1 MKGVITGDV
10 VGSTKINE
18 FGKLP
23 KLINDLITEISLC
36 CTKCKVEISRGDSFQ
51 VLVEDPKQA
60 LLVALLIRAG
70 FRKSS
75 IDLGNKDLDVRLSV
89 GIGEVSYMDE
99 KIGQSNGEAFILS
112 GHGFDNLTKTQRL
125 SVQTFSES
133 INSELKVETAF
144 IDDIV
149 SNWTHLHGEIMYQ
162 SLLTDATQCE
172 MAKKLGTSQQ
182 NICKRLC
189 CAKEKLVRLYLN
201 RFYSLILDKE
211 NKHDSKTTKTESNS
225 NVTNV
230 NKVTPKTKEELR
242 KLIYK
247 ELQRQGPDADL
258 NFIDT
263 SMITDM
269 SELFEALN
277 IRNIKIDKWNVS
289 NVTNMSNMFRYNP
302 EFNADLSNWKV
313 SKVTNMYAMFYKAKK
328 FNSTLSKWDVSK
340 VTVMRG
346 MFNGAESFNDDLSK
360 WNVSKVKDMGWMFY
374 YANLFTCDL
383 SKWDVSNVIDMKC
396 MFYGAPK
403 MENNK
408 ELQPKFKKIINE

>member
-10 VGSTKINE
+10 VGSTKIND

-23 KLINDLITEISLC
+23 KLINYLITEISLC

-144 IDDIV
+144 VDDIV

-162 SLLTDATQCE
+162 ALLTDSTQCDL
-172 MAKKLGTSQQ
+172 AKKLGTSQQ
-182 NICKRLC
+182 NICKRLY

-201 RFYSLILDKE
+201 RFSSLIIDKE
-211 NKHDSKTTKTESNS
+211 KETFNFVNNVKNS
-225 NVTNV
+225 N
-230 NKVTPKTKEELR
+230 KFRPKTKEELR
-242 KLIYK
+242 KLIEK
-247 ELQRQGPDADL
+247 ELKYQGLDADL

-269 SELFEALN
+269 SELFEGLYVG
-277 IRNIKIDKWNVS
+277 NIKIDKWDVS

-302 EFNADLSNWKV
+302 EFNAD
-313 SKVTNMYAMFYKAKK
+313 
-328 FNSTLSKWDVSK
+328 LSKWDVSK

>member
-10 VGSTKINE
+10 VGSTKIND

-75 IDLGNKDLDVRLSV
+75 IDLGNKDLDMRLSV

-125 SVQTFSES
+125 SVQTFSDS

-162 SLLTDATQCE
+162 SLLTDSTQCE
-172 MAKKLGTSQQ
+172 LAKKLGTSQQ
-182 NICKRLC
+182 NICKRLR

-201 RFYSLILDKE
+201 RFSSLIIDKE
-211 NKHDSKTTKTESNS
+211 KETFNFVNNVKNS
-225 NVTNV
+225 N
-230 NKVTPKTKEELR
+230 KFRPKTKEELR
-242 KLIYK
+242 NIIEK
-247 ELQRQGPDADL
+247 ELERQGPDADL

-263 SMITDM
+263 SKITDM
-269 SELFEALN
+269 SELFEGLYVG
-277 IRNIKIDKWNVS
+277 NIKIDKWDVS

-302 EFNADLSNWKV
+302 EFNADLSNWNV

-340 VTVMRG
+340 VRVMRG
-346 MFNGAESFNDDLSK
+346 MFNGASSFNGDISK

-396 MFYGAPK
+396 LFYGVPK

-408 ELQPKFKKIINE
+408 GLQPIFKK

>member
-10 VGSTKINE
+10 VGSTKIND

-125 SVQTFSES
+125 SVQTFSDS

-162 SLLTDATQCE
+162 SLLTDSTQCE
-172 MAKKLGTSQQ
+172 LAKKLGTSQQ
-182 NICKRLC
+182 NICKRLR

-201 RFYSLILDKE
+201 RFSSLIIDKE
-211 NKHDSKTTKTESNS
+211 KETFNFVNNVKNS
-225 NVTNV
+225 N
-230 NKVTPKTKEELR
+230 KFRPKTKEELR
-242 KLIYK
+242 NIIEK
-247 ELQRQGPDADL
+247 ELERQGPDADL

-263 SMITDM
+263 SKITDM
-269 SELFEALN
+269 SELFEGLYVG
-277 IRNIKIDKWNVS
+277 NIKIDKWDVS

-302 EFNADLSNWKV
+302 EFNADLSNWNV

-340 VTVMRG
+340 VRVMRG

-396 MFYGAPK
+396 MFYGVPK

-408 ELQPKFKKIINE
+408 GLQPIFKK

>member
-10 VGSTKINE
+10 VGSTKIND

-23 KLINDLITEISLC
+23 KLINDLITEISLY

-112 GHGFDNLTKTQRL
+112 GHGFDNLTKAQRL

-144 IDDIV
+144 VDDIV

-172 MAKKLGTSQQ
+172 LAKKLGTSQQ
-182 NICKRLC
+182 NICKRLY

-201 RFYSLILDKE
+201 RFSSLIIDKE
-211 NKHDSKTTKTESNS
+211 
-225 NVTNV
+225 
-230 NKVTPKTKEELR
+230 KED
-242 KLIYK
+242 I
-247 ELQRQGPDADL
+247 G
-258 NFIDT
+258 
-263 SMITDM
+263 
-269 SELFEALN
+269 
-277 IRNIKIDKWNVS
+277 
-289 NVTNMSNMFRYNP
+289 
-302 EFNADLSNWKV
+302 
-313 SKVTNMYAMFYKAKK
+313 
-328 FNSTLSKWDVSK
+328 
-340 VTVMRG
+340 
-346 MFNGAESFNDDLSK
+346 
-360 WNVSKVKDMGWMFY
+360 
-374 YANLFTCDL
+374 
-383 SKWDVSNVIDMKC
+383 
-396 MFYGAPK
+396 
-403 MENNK
+403 
-408 ELQPKFKKIINE
+408 

>member
-10 VGSTKINE
+10 VGSTKIND

-125 SVQTFSES
+125 SVQTFSDS

-144 IDDIV
+144 VDDIV
-149 SNWTHLHGEIMYQ
+149 SNWTQLHGEIMYQ
-162 SLLTDATQCE
+162 ALLTDATQCE
-172 MAKKLGTSQQ
+172 LAKKLGTSQQ
-182 NICKRLC
+182 NICKRLY

-201 RFYSLILDKE
+201 RFSSLIIDKE
-211 NKHDSKTTKTESNS
+211 NVKNS
-225 NVTNV
+225 N
-230 NKVTPKTKEELR
+230 KFRPKTKEELR
-242 KLIYK
+242 KLIEK
-247 ELQRQGPDADL
+247 ELKCQGPDADL

-269 SELFEALN
+269 SYLFEDLH

-289 NVTNMSNMFRYNP
+289 NVTNMSNMFRGAKS
-302 EFNADLSNWKV
+302 FNGDISKWDVSN
-313 SKVTNMYAMFYKAKK
+313 VTDMCNMFRCANS
-328 FNSTLSKWDVSK
+328 FNCDISKWDVSK
-340 VTVMRG
+340 VTDMYG
-346 MFNGAESFNDDLSK
+346 MFKCANSFNADLSK
-360 WNVSKVKDMGWMFY
+360 WNVSNVIDMCYIFY
-374 YANLFTCDL
+374 YAMSFNSDL
-383 SKWDVSNVIDMKC
+383 SKWNVSNVTDITFA
-396 MFYGAPK
+396 FYCSGCDCTSF
-403 MENNK
+403 EWYR
-408 ELQPKFKKIINE
+408 

>member
-10 VGSTKINE
+10 VGSTKIND
-18 FGKLP
+18 FGKLT

-112 GHGFDNLTKTQRL
+112 GHGFDNLTKAQRL
-125 SVQTFSES
+125 SVQTFSDS

-162 SLLTDATQCE
+162 ALLTDATQCE
-172 MAKKLGTSQQ
+172 LAEKLGTSQQ

-211 NKHDSKTTKTESNS
+211 KETFKFVNNVKNS
-225 NVTNV
+225 N
-230 NKVTPKTKEELR
+230 KFRPKTKNELR
-242 KLIYK
+242 EIIEK
-247 ELQRQGPDADL
+247 ELERQGIDADL
-258 NFIDT
+258 NDIDT
-263 SMITDM
+263 SKITDM
-269 SELFEALN
+269 SYLFEGLK
-277 IRNIKIDKWNVS
+277 IRNIKIDKWDVS
-289 NVTNMSNMFRYNP
+289 NVKYMQWLFSGKT
-302 EFNADLSNWKV
+302 
-313 SKVTNMYAMFYKAKK
+313 K
-328 FNSTLSKWDVSK
+328 FN
-340 VTVMRG
+340 
-346 MFNGAESFNDDLSK
+346 
-360 WNVSKVKDMGWMFY
+360 
-374 YANLFTCDL
+374 CDL
-383 SKWDVSNVIDMKC
+383 SKWDVSNVTDMCGMFYRAFLFTSDLSNWDVSNVTDMFC
-396 MFYGAPK
+396 MFAFAEKFTSDLSKWDVSNVKNMIRMFCGSSNFMSDLSKWNVSNVNKVYDMFKGVTK
-403 MENNK
+403 MEYNE
-408 ELQPKFKKIINE
+408 ELRPNFKKNN

>member
-10 VGSTKINE
+10 VGSTKIND

-23 KLINDLITEISLC
+23 KLINDLITEISLY
-36 CTKCKVEISRGDSFQ
+36 CTKCKVEIGRGDSFQ

-112 GHGFDNLTKTQRL
+112 GHGFDNLTKAQRL

-144 IDDIV
+144 VDDIV

-172 MAKKLGTSQQ
+172 LAKKLGTSQQ
-182 NICKRLC
+182 NICKRLY

-201 RFYSLILDKE
+201 RFSSLIIDKE
-211 NKHDSKTTKTESNS
+211 KETFNFVNNVKNS
-225 NVTNV
+225 N
-230 NKVTPKTKEELR
+230 KFRPKTKEELLNII
-242 KLIYK
+242 KK
-247 ELQRQGPDADL
+247 ELERQGPDADL

-263 SMITDM
+263 SKITDM
-269 SELFEALN
+269 SELFEGLYVG
-277 IRNIKIDKWNVS
+277 NIKIDKWDVS

-302 EFNADLSNWKV
+302 EFNADLSNWNV

-346 MFNGAESFNDDLSK
+346 MFNGASSFNGDISK

-396 MFYGAPK
+396 MFYGVPK

-408 ELQPKFKKIINE
+408 GLQPSFKK

>member
-23 KLINDLITEISLC
+23 KLINDLITEISLYC
-36 CTKCKVEISRGDSFQ
+36 AKCKVEISRGDSFQ

-144 IDDIV
+144 VDDIA

-162 SLLTDATQCE
+162 ALLTDSTQCE

-182 NICKRLC
+182 NICKRLR

-201 RFYSLILDKE
+201 RFSSLIIDKE
-211 NKHDSKTTKTESNS
+211 
-225 NVTNV
+225 
-230 NKVTPKTKEELR
+230 KED
-242 KLIYK
+242 I
-247 ELQRQGPDADL
+247 G
-258 NFIDT
+258 
-263 SMITDM
+263 
-269 SELFEALN
+269 
-277 IRNIKIDKWNVS
+277 
-289 NVTNMSNMFRYNP
+289 
-302 EFNADLSNWKV
+302 
-313 SKVTNMYAMFYKAKK
+313 
-328 FNSTLSKWDVSK
+328 
-340 VTVMRG
+340 
-346 MFNGAESFNDDLSK
+346 
-360 WNVSKVKDMGWMFY
+360 
-374 YANLFTCDL
+374 
-383 SKWDVSNVIDMKC
+383 
-396 MFYGAPK
+396 
-403 MENNK
+403 
-408 ELQPKFKKIINE
+408 

>member
-10 VGSTKINE
+10 VGSTKIND

-60 LLVALLIRAG
+60 LLVTLLIRAG

-112 GHGFDNLTKTQRL
+112 GHGFDNLTKAQRL
-125 SVQTFSES
+125 SVQTFSEF

-144 IDDIV
+144 VDDIV

-162 SLLTDATQCE
+162 ALLTDSTQCE
-172 MAKKLGTSQQ
+172 LAKKLGTSQQ
-182 NICKRLC
+182 NICKRLR

-201 RFYSLILDKE
+201 RFSSLIIDKE
-211 NKHDSKTTKTESNS
+211 KETFNFVNNVKNS
-225 NVTNV
+225 N
-230 NKVTPKTKEELR
+230 KFRPKTKEELR
-242 KLIYK
+242 NIIEK
-247 ELQRQGPDADL
+247 ELERQGPDADL

-263 SMITDM
+263 SKITDM
-269 SELFEALN
+269 SELFEGLYVG
-277 IRNIKIDKWNVS
+277 NIKIDKWDVS

-302 EFNADLSNWKV
+302 EFNADLSNWNV

-340 VTVMRG
+340 VRVMRG
-346 MFNGAESFNDDLSK
+346 MFNGASSFNGDISK

-396 MFYGAPK
+396 MFYGVPK

-408 ELQPKFKKIINE
+408 GLQPSFKK

>member
-10 VGSTKINE
+10 VGSTKIND

-112 GHGFDNLTKTQRL
+112 GHGFDNLTKAQRL
-125 SVQTFSES
+125 SVQTFSDS

-144 IDDIV
+144 VDDIV

-172 MAKKLGTSQQ
+172 LAEKLGTSQQ

-211 NKHDSKTTKTESNS
+211 KETFKFVNNVKNS
-225 NVTNV
+225 N
-230 NKVTPKTKEELR
+230 KFRPKTKEELR
-242 KLIYK
+242 KLIKK
-247 ELQRQGPDADL
+247 ELKRQGPDADL

-263 SMITDM
+263 SKITDM
-269 SELFEALN
+269 SELFEGLYVG
-277 IRNIKIDKWNVS
+277 NIKIDKWDVS

-302 EFNADLSNWKV
+302 EFNADLSNWNV

-340 VTVMRG
+340 VRVMRG
-346 MFNGAESFNDDLSK
+346 MFNGASSFNGDISK

-396 MFYGAPK
+396 MFYGVPK

-408 ELQPKFKKIINE
+408 GLQPSFKK

>member
-10 VGSTKINE
+10 VGSTKIND

-75 IDLGNKDLDVRLSV
+75 IDLGNKDLDMRLSV
-89 GIGEVSYMDE
+89 GIGEVYYMDE

-125 SVQTFSES
+125 SVQTFSDS

-162 SLLTDATQCE
+162 SLLTDSTQCE
-172 MAKKLGTSQQ
+172 LAKKLGTSQQ
-182 NICKRLC
+182 NICKRLR

-201 RFYSLILDKE
+201 RFSSLIIDKE
-211 NKHDSKTTKTESNS
+211 KETFNFVNNVKNS
-225 NVTNV
+225 N
-230 NKVTPKTKEELR
+230 KFRPKTKEELR
-242 KLIYK
+242 NIIEK
-247 ELQRQGPDADL
+247 ELERQGPDADL

-263 SMITDM
+263 SKITDM
-269 SELFEALN
+269 SELFEGLYVG
-277 IRNIKIDKWNVS
+277 NIKIDKWDVS

-302 EFNADLSNWKV
+302 EFNADLSNWNV

-340 VTVMRG
+340 VRVMRG
-346 MFNGAESFNDDLSK
+346 MFNGASSFNGDISK

-396 MFYGAPK
+396 MFYGVPK

-408 ELQPKFKKIINE
+408 GLQPIFKK

>member
-10 VGSTKINE
+10 VGSTKIND

-23 KLINDLITEISLC
+23 KLINDLITEISLY

-70 FRKSS
+70 FKKSS

-144 IDDIV
+144 VDDIV

-162 SLLTDATQCE
+162 SLLTDSTQCE
-172 MAKKLGTSQQ
+172 LAKKLGTSQQ
-182 NICKRLC
+182 NICKRLR

-201 RFYSLILDKE
+201 RFSSLIIDKE
-211 NKHDSKTTKTESNS
+211 KETFNFVNNVKNS
-225 NVTNV
+225 N
-230 NKVTPKTKEELR
+230 KFRPKTKEELR
-242 KLIYK
+242 NIIEK
-247 ELQRQGPDADL
+247 ELERQGPDADL

-263 SMITDM
+263 SKITDM
-269 SELFEALN
+269 SELFEGLYVG
-277 IRNIKIDKWNVS
+277 NIKIDKWDVS

-302 EFNADLSNWKV
+302 EFNADLSNWNV

-340 VTVMRG
+340 VRVMRG
-346 MFNGAESFNDDLSK
+346 MFNGASSFNGDISK

-374 YANLFTCDL
+374 YANLFICDL

-396 MFYGAPK
+396 MFYGVPK

-408 ELQPKFKKIINE
+408 GLQPSFKK

>member
-10 VGSTKINE
+10 VGSTKIND

-75 IDLGNKDLDVRLSV
+75 IDLGNKDLDMRLSV

-125 SVQTFSES
+125 SVQTFSDS

-162 SLLTDATQCE
+162 SLLTDSTQCE
-172 MAKKLGTSQQ
+172 LAKKLGTSQQ
-182 NICKRLC
+182 NICKRLR

-201 RFYSLILDKE
+201 RFSSLIIDKE
-211 NKHDSKTTKTESNS
+211 KETFNFVNNVKNS
-225 NVTNV
+225 N
-230 NKVTPKTKEELR
+230 KFRPKTKEELR
-242 KLIYK
+242 NIIEK
-247 ELQRQGPDADL
+247 ELERQGPDADL

-263 SMITDM
+263 SKITDM
-269 SELFEALN
+269 SELFEGLYVG
-277 IRNIKIDKWNVS
+277 NIKIDKWDVS

-302 EFNADLSNWKV
+302 EFNADLSNWNV

-340 VTVMRG
+340 VRVMRG
-346 MFNGAESFNDDLSK
+346 MFNGASSFNGDISK
-360 WNVSKVKDMGWMFY
+360 WNVSKVKDMGWIFY

-396 MFYGAPK
+396 MFYGVPK

-408 ELQPKFKKIINE
+408 GLQPIFKK

>member
-1 MKGVITGDV
+1 MKGAITGDV
-10 VGSTKINE
+10 VGSTKIND

-23 KLINDLITEISLC
+23 KLLNDLITEISLC

-125 SVQTFSES
+125 SVQTFSDS

-162 SLLTDATQCE
+162 SLLTDSTQCE
-172 MAKKLGTSQQ
+172 LAKKLGTSQQ
-182 NICKRLC
+182 NICKRLR

-201 RFYSLILDKE
+201 RFSSLIIDKE
-211 NKHDSKTTKTESNS
+211 KETFNFVNNVKNS
-225 NVTNV
+225 N
-230 NKVTPKTKEELR
+230 KFRPKTKEELR
-242 KLIYK
+242 NIIEK
-247 ELQRQGPDADL
+247 ELERQGPDADL

-302 EFNADLSNWKV
+302 EFNADLSNWNV

-328 FNSTLSKWDVSK
+328 FNSTLSKWDVST

>member
-10 VGSTKINE
+10 VGSTKIND

-112 GHGFDNLTKTQRL
+112 GHGFDNLTKAQRL

-144 IDDIV
+144 VDDIV

-162 SLLTDATQCE
+162 ALLTDTTQCE
-172 MAKKLGTSQQ
+172 LAKKLGTSQQ
-182 NICKRLC
+182 NTCKRLR

-201 RFYSLILDKE
+201 RFSSLIIDKE
-211 NKHDSKTTKTESNS
+211 KETFNFVNNVKNS
-225 NVTNV
+225 N
-230 NKVTPKTKEELR
+230 KFRPKTKEELR
-242 KLIYK
+242 NIIEK
-247 ELQRQGPDADL
+247 ELERQGPDADL

-263 SMITDM
+263 SKITDM
-269 SELFEALN
+269 SELFEGLYVG
-277 IRNIKIDKWNVS
+277 NIKIDKWDVS

-302 EFNADLSNWKV
+302 EFNADLSNWNV

-340 VTVMRG
+340 VRVMRG
-346 MFNGAESFNDDLSK
+346 MFNGASSFNGDISK

-396 MFYGAPK
+396 MFYGVPK

-408 ELQPKFKKIINE
+408 GLQPSFKK

>member
-10 VGSTKINE
+10 VGSTKIND

-125 SVQTFSES
+125 SVQTFSDS

-162 SLLTDATQCE
+162 SLLTDSTQCE
-172 MAKKLGTSQQ
+172 LAKKLGTSQQ
-182 NICKRLC
+182 NICKRLR

-201 RFYSLILDKE
+201 RFSSLIIDKE
-211 NKHDSKTTKTESNS
+211 KETFNFVNNVKNS
-225 NVTNV
+225 N
-230 NKVTPKTKEELR
+230 KFRPKTK
-242 KLIYK
+242 
-247 ELQRQGPDADL
+247 
-258 NFIDT
+258 
-263 SMITDM
+263 
-269 SELFEALN
+269 
-277 IRNIKIDKWNVS
+277 
-289 NVTNMSNMFRYNP
+289 
-302 EFNADLSNWKV
+302 
-313 SKVTNMYAMFYKAKK
+313 
-328 FNSTLSKWDVSK
+328 
-340 VTVMRG
+340 
-346 MFNGAESFNDDLSK
+346 
-360 WNVSKVKDMGWMFY
+360 
-374 YANLFTCDL
+374 
-383 SKWDVSNVIDMKC
+383 
-396 MFYGAPK
+396 
-403 MENNK
+403 
-408 ELQPKFKKIINE
+408 

>member
-10 VGSTKINE
+10 VGSTKIND

-23 KLINDLITEISLC
+23 KLINDLITEISLY

-60 LLVALLIRAG
+60 LLVAILIRAG

-133 INSELKVETAF
+133 INPELKVETAF
-144 IDDIV
+144 VDDIV

-162 SLLTDATQCE
+162 ALLTDSTQCE
-172 MAKKLGTSQQ
+172 LAKKLGTSQQ
-182 NICKRLC
+182 NICKRLR

-201 RFYSLILDKE
+201 RFSSLIIDKE
-211 NKHDSKTTKTESNS
+211 KETFNFVNNVKNS
-225 NVTNV
+225 D
-230 NKVTPKTKEELR
+230 KFRPKTKEELR
-242 KLIYK
+242 KLIKK
-247 ELQRQGPDADL
+247 ELKRQGPDADL

-263 SMITDM
+263 SKITDM
-269 SELFEALN
+269 SELFEGLYVG
-277 IRNIKIDKWNVS
+277 NIKIDKWDVS
-289 NVTNMSNMFRYNP
+289 NVTNMGNMFRYNP
-302 EFNADLSNWKV
+302 EFNADLSNWNV

-328 FNSTLSKWDVSK
+328 FNSALSKWDVSK
-340 VTVMRG
+340 VRVMRG
-346 MFNGAESFNDDLSK
+346 MFNGASSFNGDISK

-374 YANLFTCDL
+374 YASLFTCDL

-396 MFYGAPK
+396 MFYGVPK
-403 MENNK
+403 MENNE
-408 ELQPKFKKIINE
+408 ELQPNFKKNY

>member
-10 VGSTKINE
+10 VGSTKIND

-51 VLVEDPKQA
+51 VLVEEPKQA

-125 SVQTFSES
+125 SVQTFSDS

-144 IDDIV
+144 VDDIV

-172 MAKKLGTSQQ
+172 LAKKLGTSQQ
-182 NICKRLC
+182 NICKRLY

-201 RFYSLILDKE
+201 RFSSLIIDKE
-211 NKHDSKTTKTESNS
+211 KETFNFVNNVKNS
-225 NVTNV
+225 N
-230 NKVTPKTKEELR
+230 KFRPKTKEELLNII
-242 KLIYK
+242 KK
-247 ELQRQGPDADL
+247 ELERQGPDADL

-263 SMITDM
+263 SKITDM
-269 SELFEALN
+269 SELFEGLYVG
-277 IRNIKIDKWNVS
+277 NIKIDKWDVS

-302 EFNADLSNWKV
+302 EFNADLSNWNV

-346 MFNGAESFNDDLSK
+346 MFNGASSFNGDISK

-396 MFYGAPK
+396 MFYGVPK

-408 ELQPKFKKIINE
+408 GLQPSFKK

>member
-10 VGSTKINE
+10 VGSTKIND

-23 KLINDLITEISLC
+23 KLINDLINEISLC
-36 CTKCKVEISRGDSFQ
+36 CTKCKVEIGRGDSFQ

-125 SVQTFSES
+125 SVQTFSDS

-162 SLLTDATQCE
+162 SLLTDSTQCE
-172 MAKKLGTSQQ
+172 LAKKLGTSQQ

-201 RFYSLILDKE
+201 RFSSLVIDKE
-211 NKHDSKTTKTESNS
+211 
-225 NVTNV
+225 
-230 NKVTPKTKEELR
+230 KED
-242 KLIYK
+242 I
-247 ELQRQGPDADL
+247 G
-258 NFIDT
+258 
-263 SMITDM
+263 
-269 SELFEALN
+269 
-277 IRNIKIDKWNVS
+277 
-289 NVTNMSNMFRYNP
+289 
-302 EFNADLSNWKV
+302 
-313 SKVTNMYAMFYKAKK
+313 
-328 FNSTLSKWDVSK
+328 
-340 VTVMRG
+340 
-346 MFNGAESFNDDLSK
+346 
-360 WNVSKVKDMGWMFY
+360 
-374 YANLFTCDL
+374 
-383 SKWDVSNVIDMKC
+383 
-396 MFYGAPK
+396 
-403 MENNK
+403 
-408 ELQPKFKKIINE
+408 

>member
-10 VGSTKINE
+10 VGSTKIND

-36 CTKCKVEISRGDSFQ
+36 CTKCKVEIGRGDSFQ

-112 GHGFDNLTKTQRL
+112 GHGFDNLTKIQRL
-125 SVQTFSES
+125 SVQTFSDS

-144 IDDIV
+144 VDDIV

-162 SLLTDATQCE
+162 ALLTDITQCE
-172 MAKKLGTSQQ
+172 LAKKLGTSQQ

-201 RFYSLILDKE
+201 RFYSLIIDKE
-211 NKHDSKTTKTESNS
+211 KETFNFVNNVKNS
-225 NVTNV
+225 N
-230 NKVTPKTKEELR
+230 KFRPKTKNELR
-242 KLIYK
+242 EIIEK
-247 ELQRQGPDADL
+247 ELERQGIDADL
-258 NFIDT
+258 NDIDT
-263 SMITDM
+263 SKITDM
-269 SELFEALN
+269 SYLFYELD
-277 IRNIKIDKWNVS
+277 IRNIKIDKWDVS
-289 NVTNMSNMFRYNP
+289 NVTNMCKMFFGAYY
-302 EFNADLSNWKV
+302 FNCDLSNWDV
-313 SKVTNMYAMFYKAKK
+313 SKVTNMFCMFA
-328 FNSTLSKWDVSK
+328 FNYNFTS
-340 VTVMRG
+340 
-346 MFNGAESFNDDLSK
+346 DLSK
-360 WNVSKVKDMGWMFY
+360 WNVSNVKDMVWMF
-374 YANLFTCDL
+374 AFAEKFTSDL
-383 SKWDVSNVIDMKC
+383 SKWDVSNVKNMIRMFCGSSNFMSDLSKWNVSNVNKVYDMFK
-396 MFYGAPK
+396 GVPK

-408 ELQPKFKKIINE
+408 ELQPNFKK

>member
-10 VGSTKINE
+10 VGSTKIND

-75 IDLGNKDLDVRLSV
+75 IDLGNKDLDMRLSV

-125 SVQTFSES
+125 SVQTFSDS

-162 SLLTDATQCE
+162 SLLTDSTQCE
-172 MAKKLGTSQQ
+172 LAKKLGTSQQ
-182 NICKRLC
+182 NICKRLR

-201 RFYSLILDKE
+201 RFSSLIIDKE
-211 NKHDSKTTKTESNS
+211 KETFNFVNNVKNS
-225 NVTNV
+225 N
-230 NKVTPKTKEELR
+230 KFRPKTKEELR
-242 KLIYK
+242 NIIEK
-247 ELQRQGPDADL
+247 ELERQGPDADL

-302 EFNADLSNWKV
+302 EFNADLSNWNV

>member
-10 VGSTKINE
+10 VGSTKIND

-112 GHGFDNLTKTQRL
+112 GHGFDNLTKAQRL

-144 IDDIV
+144 VDDIV
-149 SNWTHLHGEIMYQ
+149 SNWTQLHGEIMYQ
-162 SLLTDATQCE
+162 DLLTDSTQCE
-172 MAKKLGTSQQ
+172 LAKKLGTSQQ
-182 NICKRLC
+182 NICKRLY

-201 RFYSLILDKE
+201 RISSLIIDKE
-211 NKHDSKTTKTESNS
+211 RNHNSNSKITQDESNS

-247 ELQRQGPDADL
+247 ELKRQGPDADL

-277 IRNIKIDKWNVS
+277 IINIKIDKWNVS
-289 NVTNMSNMFRYNP
+289 NVTNMSNMFRCNP
-302 EFNADLSNWKV
+302 EFNADLSNWNV

-328 FNSTLSKWDVSK
+328 FNS
-340 VTVMRG
+340 
-346 MFNGAESFNDDLSK
+346 NLSK
-360 WNVSKVKDMGWMFY
+360 WNVSNVIDMSWMFY
-374 YANLFTCDL
+374 YANQFTCNL
-383 SKWDVSNVIDMKC
+383 SKWDVSNVIDIKC
-396 MFYGAPK
+396 MFYGVPK

-408 ELQPKFKKIINE
+408 ELQPNFKKLRNKMD

>member
-10 VGSTKINE
+10 VGSTKIND

-23 KLINDLITEISLC
+23 KLIIDLINEISLC

-75 IDLGNKDLDVRLSV
+75 IDLGNKDLDMRLSV

-125 SVQTFSES
+125 SVQTFSDS

-162 SLLTDATQCE
+162 SLLTDSTQCE
-172 MAKKLGTSQQ
+172 LAKKLGTSQQ
-182 NICKRLC
+182 NICKRLR

-201 RFYSLILDKE
+201 RFSSLIIDKE
-211 NKHDSKTTKTESNS
+211 KETFNFVNNVKNS
-225 NVTNV
+225 N
-230 NKVTPKTKEELR
+230 KFRPKTKEELR
-242 KLIYK
+242 NIIEK
-247 ELQRQGPDADL
+247 ELERQGPDADL

-263 SMITDM
+263 SKITDM
-269 SELFEALN
+269 SELFEGLYVG
-277 IRNIKIDKWNVS
+277 NIKIDKWDVS

-302 EFNADLSNWKV
+302 EFNADLSNWNV

-340 VTVMRG
+340 VRVMRG
-346 MFNGAESFNDDLSK
+346 MFNGASSFNGDISK

-396 MFYGAPK
+396 MFYGVPK

-408 ELQPKFKKIINE
+408 GLQPIFKK

>member
-10 VGSTKINE
+10 VGSTKIND

-23 KLINDLITEISLC
+23 KLINDLITEISLY

-144 IDDIV
+144 VDDIV

-162 SLLTDATQCE
+162 ALLTDATQCE
-172 MAKKLGTSQQ
+172 LAKKLGTSQQ

-201 RFYSLILDKE
+201 RFYSLIIDKE
-211 NKHDSKTTKTESNS
+211 KETFNFVNNVKNS
-225 NVTNV
+225 N
-230 NKVTPKTKEELR
+230 KFRPKTKQELR
-242 KLIYK
+242 NIIEK
-247 ELQRQGPDADL
+247 ELERQGCDADL

-263 SMITDM
+263 SQITDM
-269 SELFEALN
+269 SYLFDGLC

-289 NVTNMSNMFRYNP
+289 NV
-302 EFNADLSNWKV
+302 
-313 SKVTNMYAMFYKAKK
+313 MYMQGLFSGKTK
-328 FNSTLSKWDVSK
+328 FN
-340 VTVMRG
+340 
-346 MFNGAESFNDDLSK
+346 
-360 WNVSKVKDMGWMFY
+360 
-374 YANLFTCDL
+374 CDL
-383 SKWDVSNVIDMKC
+383 SKWDVSNVTDMCGMFCRAFLFTSDLSNWDVSNVTDMFC
-396 MFYGAPK
+396 MFAFAEKFTSNLSKWDVSNVKNMIRMFCGSSNFMSDLSKWDVSKVTKVYDMFKGITK
-403 MENNK
+403 MEYNE
-408 ELQPKFKKIINE
+408 ELRPNFKK

>member
-10 VGSTKINE
+10 VGSTKIND

-112 GHGFDNLTKTQRL
+112 GHGFDNLTKAQRL

-162 SLLTDATQCE
+162 SLLTDSTQCE
-172 MAKKLGTSQQ
+172 LAKKLGTSQQ
-182 NICKRLC
+182 NICKRLR

-201 RFYSLILDKE
+201 RFSSLIIDKE
-211 NKHDSKTTKTESNS
+211 KETFNFVNNVKNS
-225 NVTNV
+225 N
-230 NKVTPKTKEELR
+230 KFRPKTKEELR
-242 KLIYK
+242 NIIEK
-247 ELQRQGPDADL
+247 ELERQGPDADL

-263 SMITDM
+263 SKITDM
-269 SELFEALN
+269 SELFEGLYVG
-277 IRNIKIDKWNVS
+277 NIKIDKWDVS

-302 EFNADLSNWKV
+302 EFNADLSNWNV

-340 VTVMRG
+340 VRVMRG
-346 MFNGAESFNDDLSK
+346 MFNGASSFNGDISK

-396 MFYGAPK
+396 MFYGVPK

-408 ELQPKFKKIINE
+408 GLQPIFKK

>member
-10 VGSTKINE
+10 VGSTKIND

-125 SVQTFSES
+125 SVQTFSDS

-162 SLLTDATQCE
+162 SLLTDSTQCE
-172 MAKKLGTSQQ
+172 LAKKLGTSQQ
-182 NICKRLC
+182 NICKRLR

-201 RFYSLILDKE
+201 RFSSLIIDKE
-211 NKHDSKTTKTESNS
+211 KETFNFVNNVKNS
-225 NVTNV
+225 N
-230 NKVTPKTKEELR
+230 KFRPKTKEELR
-242 KLIYK
+242 NIIEK
-247 ELQRQGPDADL
+247 ELERQGPDADL

-263 SMITDM
+263 SKITDM
-269 SELFEALN
+269 SELFEGLYVG
-277 IRNIKIDKWNVS
+277 NIKIDKWDVS
-289 NVTNMSNMFRYNP
+289 NVR
-302 EFNADLSNWKV
+302 
-313 SKVTNMYAMFYKAKK
+313 
-328 FNSTLSKWDVSK
+328 
-340 VTVMRG
+340 VMRG
-346 MFNGAESFNDDLSK
+346 MFNGASSFNGDISK

-396 MFYGAPK
+396 MFYGVPK

-408 ELQPKFKKIINE
+408 GLQPIFKK

>member
-10 VGSTKINE
+10 VGSTKIND

-75 IDLGNKDLDVRLSV
+75 IDLGNKDLDMRLSV

-125 SVQTFSES
+125 SVQTFSDS

-162 SLLTDATQCE
+162 SLLTDSTQCE
-172 MAKKLGTSQQ
+172 LAKKLGTSQQ
-182 NICKRLC
+182 NICKRLR

-201 RFYSLILDKE
+201 RFSSLIIDKE
-211 NKHDSKTTKTESNS
+211 KETFNFVNNVKNS
-225 NVTNV
+225 N
-230 NKVTPKTKEELR
+230 KFRPKTKEELR
-242 KLIYK
+242 NIIEK
-247 ELQRQGPDADL
+247 ELERQGPDADL

-263 SMITDM
+263 SKITDM
-269 SELFEALN
+269 SELFEGLYVG
-277 IRNIKIDKWNVS
+277 NIKIDKWDVS

-302 EFNADLSNWKV
+302 EFNADFSNWNV

-340 VTVMRG
+340 VRVMRG
-346 MFNGAESFNDDLSK
+346 MFNGASSFNGDISK

-396 MFYGAPK
+396 MFYGVPK

-408 ELQPKFKKIINE
+408 GLQSIFKK

>member
-10 VGSTKINE
+10 VGSTKIND

-75 IDLGNKDLDVRLSV
+75 IDLGNKDLDMRLSV

-125 SVQTFSES
+125 SVQTFSDS

-162 SLLTDATQCE
+162 SLLTDSTQCE
-172 MAKKLGTSQQ
+172 LAKKLGTSQQ
-182 NICKRLC
+182 NICKRLR

-201 RFYSLILDKE
+201 RFSSLIIDKE
-211 NKHDSKTTKTESNS
+211 KETFNFVNNVKNS
-225 NVTNV
+225 N
-230 NKVTPKTKEELR
+230 KFRPKTKEELR
-242 KLIYK
+242 NIIEK
-247 ELQRQGPDADL
+247 ELERQGPDADL

-263 SMITDM
+263 SKITDM
-269 SELFEALN
+269 SELFEGLYVG
-277 IRNIKIDKWNVS
+277 NIKIDKWDVS

-302 EFNADLSNWKV
+302 EFNADLSNWNV

-340 VTVMRG
+340 VRVMRG
-346 MFNGAESFNDDLSK
+346 MFNGASSFNGDISK

-396 MFYGAPK
+396 MFYGVQK

-408 ELQPKFKKIINE
+408 GLQPIFKK

>member
-10 VGSTKINE
+10 VGSTKIND

-36 CTKCKVEISRGDSFQ
+36 CTKCKVEINRGDSFQ

-75 IDLGNKDLDVRLSV
+75 IDLGNKDLDMRLSV

-125 SVQTFSES
+125 SVQTFSDS

-162 SLLTDATQCE
+162 SLLTDSTQCE
-172 MAKKLGTSQQ
+172 LAKKLGTSQQ
-182 NICKRLC
+182 NICKRLR

-201 RFYSLILDKE
+201 RFSSLIIDKE
-211 NKHDSKTTKTESNS
+211 KETFNFVNNVKNS
-225 NVTNV
+225 N
-230 NKVTPKTKEELR
+230 KFRPKTKEELR
-242 KLIYK
+242 NIIEK
-247 ELQRQGPDADL
+247 ELERQGPDADL
-258 NFIDT
+258 NFIET
-263 SMITDM
+263 SKITDM
-269 SELFEALN
+269 SELFEGLYVG
-277 IRNIKIDKWNVS
+277 NIKIDKWDVS

-302 EFNADLSNWKV
+302 EFNADLSNWNV

-340 VTVMRG
+340 VRVMRG
-346 MFNGAESFNDDLSK
+346 MFNGASSFNGDISK

-396 MFYGAPK
+396 MFYGVPK

-408 ELQPKFKKIINE
+408 GLQPIFKK

>member
-23 KLINDLITEISLC
+23 KLINDLITEISLYC
-36 CTKCKVEISRGDSFQ
+36 AKCKVEISRGDSFQ

-89 GIGEVSYMDE
+89 GIGEVSYIDE

-144 IDDIV
+144 VDDIV

-162 SLLTDATQCE
+162 SLLTDSTQCE
-172 MAKKLGTSQQ
+172 LAKKLGTSQQ
-182 NICKRLC
+182 NICKRLR

-201 RFYSLILDKE
+201 RFSSLIIDKE
-211 NKHDSKTTKTESNS
+211 KETFNFVNNVKNS
-225 NVTNV
+225 N
-230 NKVTPKTKEELR
+230 KFRPKTKEELR
-242 KLIYK
+242 NIIEK
-247 ELQRQGPDADL
+247 ELERQGPDADL

-263 SMITDM
+263 SKITDM
-269 SELFEALN
+269 SELFEGLYVG
-277 IRNIKIDKWNVS
+277 NIKIDKWDVS

-302 EFNADLSNWKV
+302 EFNADLSNWNV

-340 VTVMRG
+340 VRVMRG
-346 MFNGAESFNDDLSK
+346 MFNGASSFNGDISK

-396 MFYGAPK
+396 MFYGVPK

-408 ELQPKFKKIINE
+408 GLQPIFKK

>member
-10 VGSTKINE
+10 VGSTKIND

-23 KLINDLITEISLC
+23 KLINDLITEISLY

-75 IDLGNKDLDVRLSV
+75 IDLGNKNLDVRLSV

-112 GHGFDNLTKTQRL
+112 GHGFDNLTKAQRL
-125 SVQTFSES
+125 SVQTFSDS
-133 INSELKVETAF
+133 INFELKVETAF
-144 IDDIV
+144 VDDIV

-162 SLLTDATQCE
+162 ALLTDATQCE
-172 MAKKLGTSQQ
+172 LAKKLGTSQQ

-211 NKHDSKTTKTESNS
+211 KETFNFVNNVKNS
-225 NVTNV
+225 N
-230 NKVTPKTKEELR
+230 KFRPKTKDELR
-242 KLIYK
+242 KLIKK
-247 ELQRQGPDADL
+247 ELKRQGPDADL

-263 SMITDM
+263 SDITDM
-269 SELFEALN
+269 SELFEGLYVG
-277 IRNIKIDKWNVS
+277 NIKIDKWDVS

-302 EFNADLSNWKV
+302 EFNADLSNWNV

-346 MFNGAESFNDDLSK
+346 MFNGASSFNGDISK

-396 MFYGAPK
+396 MFYGVPK

-408 ELQPKFKKIINE
+408 GLQPSFKK

>member
-10 VGSTKINE
+10 VGSTKIND

-23 KLINDLITEISLC
+23 KLINDLITEISLY

-75 IDLGNKDLDVRLSV
+75 IDLGNKNLDVRLSV

-112 GHGFDNLTKTQRL
+112 GHGFDNLTKAQRL
-125 SVQTFSES
+125 SVQTFSDS
-133 INSELKVETAF
+133 INFELKVETAF
-144 IDDIV
+144 VDDIV

-162 SLLTDATQCE
+162 ALLTDATQCE
-172 MAKKLGTSQQ
+172 LAKKLGTSQQ

-211 NKHDSKTTKTESNS
+211 KETFNFVNNVKNS
-225 NVTNV
+225 N
-230 NKVTPKTKEELR
+230 KFRPKTKDELR
-242 KLIYK
+242 KLIKK
-247 ELQRQGPDADL
+247 ELKRQGPDADL

-263 SMITDM
+263 SKITDM
-269 SELFEALN
+269 SELFEGLYVG
-277 IRNIKIDKWNVS
+277 NIKIDKWDVS

-302 EFNADLSNWKV
+302 EFNADLSNWNV

-346 MFNGAESFNDDLSK
+346 MFNGASSFNGDISK

-396 MFYGAPK
+396 MFYGVPK

-408 ELQPKFKKIINE
+408 GLQPSFKK

>member
-10 VGSTKINE
+10 VGSTKIND

-75 IDLGNKDLDVRLSV
+75 IDLGNKDLDMRLSV

-125 SVQTFSES
+125 SVQTFSDS

-162 SLLTDATQCE
+162 SLLTDSTQCE
-172 MAKKLGTSQQ
+172 LAKKLGTSQQ
-182 NICKRLC
+182 NICKRLR

-201 RFYSLILDKE
+201 RFSSLIIDKE
-211 NKHDSKTTKTESNS
+211 KETFNFVNNVKNS
-225 NVTNV
+225 N
-230 NKVTPKTKEELR
+230 KFRPKTKEELR
-242 KLIYK
+242 NIIEK
-247 ELQRQGPDADL
+247 ELERQGPDADL

-263 SMITDM
+263 SKITDM
-269 SELFEALN
+269 SELFEGLYVG
-277 IRNIKIDKWNVS
+277 NIKIDKWDVS

-302 EFNADLSNWKV
+302 EFNADLSNWNV

-340 VTVMRG
+340 VRVMRG
-346 MFNGAESFNDDLSK
+346 MFNGASSFNGDISK

-396 MFYGAPK
+396 MFYGVPK

-408 ELQPKFKKIINE
+408 GLQPIFKK

>member
-10 VGSTKINE
+10 VGSTKIND

-23 KLINDLITEISLC
+23 KLINDLITEISLY
-36 CTKCKVEISRGDSFQ
+36 CTKCKVEIGRGDSFQ
-51 VLVEDPKQA
+51 VLVEDHKQA

-125 SVQTFSES
+125 SVQTFSDS

-162 SLLTDATQCE
+162 SLLTDSTQCE
-172 MAKKLGTSQQ
+172 LAKKLGTSQQ
-182 NICKRLC
+182 NICKRLR

-201 RFYSLILDKE
+201 RFSSLIIDKE
-211 NKHDSKTTKTESNS
+211 KETFNFVNNVKNS
-225 NVTNV
+225 N
-230 NKVTPKTKEELR
+230 KFRPKTKEELR
-242 KLIYK
+242 NIIEK
-247 ELQRQGPDADL
+247 ELERQGPDADL

-263 SMITDM
+263 SKITDM
-269 SELFEALN
+269 SELFEGLYVG
-277 IRNIKIDKWNVS
+277 NIKIDKWDVS

-302 EFNADLSNWKV
+302 EFNADLSNWNV

-340 VTVMRG
+340 VRVMRG
-346 MFNGAESFNDDLSK
+346 MFNGASSFNGDISK

-396 MFYGAPK
+396 MFYGVPK

-408 ELQPKFKKIINE
+408 GLQPIFKK

>member
-10 VGSTKINE
+10 VGSTKIND

-112 GHGFDNLTKTQRL
+112 GHGFDNLTNTQRL
-125 SVQTFSES
+125 SVQTFSDS

-144 IDDIV
+144 IDYIV

-162 SLLTDATQCE
+162 SLLTDSTQCE
-172 MAKKLGTSQQ
+172 LAKKLGTSQQ
-182 NICKRLC
+182 NICKRLR

-201 RFYSLILDKE
+201 RFSSLIIDKE
-211 NKHDSKTTKTESNS
+211 KETFNFVNNVKNS
-225 NVTNV
+225 N
-230 NKVTPKTKEELR
+230 KFRPKTKEELR
-242 KLIYK
+242 NIIEK
-247 ELQRQGPDADL
+247 ELERQGPDADL

-263 SMITDM
+263 SKITDM
-269 SELFEALN
+269 SELFEGLYVG
-277 IRNIKIDKWNVS
+277 NIKIDKWDVS

-302 EFNADLSNWKV
+302 EFNAGLSNWNV

-340 VTVMRG
+340 VRVMRG
-346 MFNGAESFNDDLSK
+346 MFNGASSFNGDISK

-396 MFYGAPK
+396 MFYGVPK

-408 ELQPKFKKIINE
+408 GLQPIFKK

>member
-23 KLINDLITEISLC
+23 KLINDLINEISLC

-112 GHGFDNLTKTQRL
+112 GHGFDNLTKAQRL

-133 INSELKVETAF
+133 INSELKVETDF
-144 IDDIV
+144 VDDIV

-162 SLLTDATQCE
+162 ALLTDATQCE

-182 NICKRLC
+182 NICKRLR

-201 RFYSLILDKE
+201 RFSSLIIDKE

-302 EFNADLSNWKV
+302 EFNADLSNWNV

>member
-10 VGSTKINE
+10 VGSTKIND

-125 SVQTFSES
+125 SVQTFSDS

-162 SLLTDATQCE
+162 SLLTDSTQCE
-172 MAKKLGTSQQ
+172 LAKKLGTSQQ
-182 NICKRLC
+182 NICKRLR

-201 RFYSLILDKE
+201 RFSSLIIDKE
-211 NKHDSKTTKTESNS
+211 KETFNFVNNVKNS
-225 NVTNV
+225 N
-230 NKVTPKTKEELR
+230 KFRPKTKEELR
-242 KLIYK
+242 NIIEK
-247 ELQRQGPDADL
+247 ELERQGPDADL

-263 SMITDM
+263 SKITDM
-269 SELFEALN
+269 SELFEGLYVG
-277 IRNIKIDKWNVS
+277 NIKIDKWDVS

-302 EFNADLSNWKV
+302 EFNADLSNWNV

-328 FNSTLSKWDVSK
+328 FNSTLSKWD
-340 VTVMRG
+340 
-346 MFNGAESFNDDLSK
+346 
-360 WNVSKVKDMGWMFY
+360 VSKVKDMGWMFY

-396 MFYGAPK
+396 MFYGVPK

-408 ELQPKFKKIINE
+408 GLQPIFKK

>member
-10 VGSTKINE
+10 VGSTKIND

-75 IDLGNKDLDVRLSV
+75 IDLGNKDLDMRLSV

-125 SVQTFSES
+125 SVQTFSDS

-162 SLLTDATQCE
+162 SLLTDSTQCE
-172 MAKKLGTSQQ
+172 LAKKLGTSQQ
-182 NICKRLC
+182 NICKRLR

-201 RFYSLILDKE
+201 RFSSLIIDKE
-211 NKHDSKTTKTESNS
+211 KETFNFVNNVKNS
-225 NVTNV
+225 N
-230 NKVTPKTKEELR
+230 KFRPKTKEELR
-242 KLIYK
+242 NIIEK
-247 ELQRQGPDADL
+247 ELERQGPDADL

-263 SMITDM
+263 SNITDM
-269 SELFEALN
+269 SELFEGLYVG
-277 IRNIKIDKWNVS
+277 NIKIDKWDVS

-302 EFNADLSNWKV
+302 EFNADLSNWNV

-328 FNSTLSKWDVSK
+328 LNSTLSKWDVSK
-340 VTVMRG
+340 VRVMRG
-346 MFNGAESFNDDLSK
+346 MFNGASSFNGDISK

-396 MFYGAPK
+396 MFYGVPK

-408 ELQPKFKKIINE
+408 GLQPIFKK